1 MVLVKSETPSSISRC
16 SPDVVVLIENGP
28 GSIENGSGSLLSRI
42 SQASYFHGD
51 FLRLTT
57 TIAVAIT
64 FFGVLLLA
72 IIAYAGW
79 KANETATERESML
92 VDNSLNESIARALNE
107 QKSSAWW
114 DDPVA
119 KITDKAIDLE
129 FTDANFGVFFT
140 ETYGHDEVYILNAE
154 DRPLYGFANAKRLD
168 PAAFEKRRPA
178 LAALIDE
185 IRRGDRS
192 KLEPRPDIVGDST
205 NRYHVLVPDQAAR
218 WAGHIVSVDGRPAVV
233 AGMTIVPNMDKSLL
247 KGTPNLLLSITHIDD
262 AFISDIGRLAAA
274 ARFGPD
280 VPTVARGRSRSK
292 AFVGDEGIPA
302 GFLTWTT
309 KRPGHIL
316 LIIILPLVALGILAT
331 GFLSMTMFRRL
342 RRAHDS
348 LQYEA
353 KHDALSGLPNR
364 VEMVEKIESF
374 LHRQR
379 IELSNRRAVAAY
391 IDIDRFKDINDTL
404 GHEAGDQLIKAVGQR
419 LKARLRPQD
428 FLSRFG
434 GDEFAI
440 LGMPVGSGGDAAI
453 ADRIA
458 QAFALPFSV
467 HGQSIRVTA
476 SVGLAVAPDNGVT
489 ADELMRHAD
498 IALYE
503 AKNQGRDC
511 AVFFSPEMAE
521 RVQHRRSI
529 EVQLRTAIEA
539 NQLRLHYQ
547 PIISCG
553 TGAIVGVEALL
564 RWRHPVHGEISPAE
578 FIPIAENSGLLPA
591 LGEWVLDQAMKDSKR
606 WPDLEVAINLS
617 PVQFRHVDLRPTLRE
632 LVAKHGVDPSCFVL
646 EITENVLL
654 EATNHTISI
663 LESIRAMGFKT
674 ALDDF
679 GTRYSSLAYLCNF
692 KFDKIKIDR
701 SFVSRMSEDD
711 TSRTIVQSVV
721 KLGRALGM
729 DIVAEGV
736 EDELEATMMTSF
748 GCTELQGFYFSK
760 AIAADRISK
769 LRSTFQSKRFVQA
782 PQSLH
787 IVRPQGA
794 AG

>member
-16 SPDVVVLIENGP
+16 SPDVVVLIENGS

-192 KLEPRPDIVGDST
+192 KLEPRPDIVGDSM

-218 WAGHIVSVDGRPAVV
+218 WAGHIVSVDGRPTVV

-262 AFISDIGRLAAA
+262 AFISDIGRSLLLPDLALTSQPSHA
-274 ARFGPD
+274 D
-280 VPTVARGRSRSK
+280 EVVSK

>member
-1 MVLVKSETPSSISRC
+1 M
-16 SPDVVVLIENGP
+16 
-28 GSIENGSGSLLSRI
+28 LSRV
-42 SQASYFHGD
+42 SQAGYFNGD
-51 FLRLTT
+51 LRRLTAV
-57 TIAVAIT
+57 IAVAIV

-92 VDNSLNESIARALNE
+92 VENALNESIARALNE
-107 QKSSAWW
+107 LRSVAWW
-114 DDPVA
+114 DDPIV

-129 FTDANFGVFFT
+129 FTDANFGVFLT
-140 ETYGHDEVYILNAE
+140 ETYAHDEVYILNA
-154 DRPLYGFANAKRLD
+154 DDHPLYGFAEAQRRD
-168 PAAFEKRRPA
+168 PAAFEERRPV

-185 IRRGDRS
+185 IRRGDHS
-192 KLEPRPDIVGDST
+192 KLRPRPDIVGESM
-205 NRYHVLVPDQAAR
+205 NLYHVLVPARSAR
-218 WAGHIVSVDGRPAVV
+218 WAGHIVSFDGRPAVV
-233 AGMTIVPNMDKSLL
+233 AGMTMVPNIDPTLL
-247 KGTPNLLLSITHIDD
+247 KGTPNLLLSITFIDKD
-262 AFISDIGRLAAA
+262 FMSAIGRTLLLPDLALTAQPSQA
-274 ARFGPD
+274 DG
-280 VPTVARGRSRSK
+280 VVSE
-292 AFVGDEGIPA
+292 AFVGDGGLPA

-331 GFLSMTMFRRL
+331 GLLSRTMFRRL
-342 RRAHDS
+342 GRASDS
-348 LQYEA
+348 LRYEA

-374 LHRQR
+374 LHRR
-379 IELSNRRAVAAY
+379 RVERSKLRAVAAY

-404 GHEAGDQLIKAVGQR
+404 GHEAGDQLIKAVGER
-419 LKARLRPQD
+419 LKARLRAQD

-440 LGMPVGSGGDAAI
+440 LGMPVGSRGDAAL
-453 ADRIA
+453 AERIA
-458 QAFALPFSV
+458 QAFASPFSIN
-467 HGQSIRVTA
+467 GQSIRVTA

-503 AKNQGRDC
+503 AKNQGRDR

-521 RVQHRRSI
+521 RVEHRRSI
-529 EVQLRTAIEA
+529 EVDLRAALEA

-564 RWRHPVHGEISPAE
+564 RWSHPVHGEMSPAV
-578 FIPIAENSGLLPA
+578 FISIAENSGLLPV

-632 LVAKHGVDPSCFVL
+632 LVAKHGVDPSRFVL

-654 EATNHTISI
+654 EATDHTISI
-663 LESIRAMGFKT
+663 LDTIRAMGFKT

-701 SFVSRMSEDD
+701 SFVSRMTKDQ

-721 KLGRALGM
+721 RLGRALGM

-736 EDELEATMMTSF
+736 EDEVEATMMTNF

-760 AIAADRISK
+760 AVAAGRISK
-769 LRSTFQSKRFVQA
+769 LLSTFQSKRFAQA
-782 PQSLH
+782 QQSLH
-787 IVRPQGA
+787 IVTPHGA

>member
-1 MVLVKSETPSSISRC
+1 M
-16 SPDVVVLIENGP
+16 
-28 GSIENGSGSLLSRI
+28 LSRV
-42 SQASYFHGD
+42 SQAGYFNGD
-51 FLRLTT
+51 LRRLTT
-57 TIAVAIT
+57 VIAVAIV

-92 VDNSLNESIARALNE
+92 VENALNESIARALNE
-107 QKSSAWW
+107 LRSVAWW
-114 DDPVA
+114 DDAIV

-129 FTDANFGVFFT
+129 FTDANFGVFLT
-140 ETYGHDEVYILNAE
+140 ETYAHDEVYILNA
-154 DRPLYGFANAKRLD
+154 DDHPLYGFAEAQRRD
-168 PAAFEKRRPA
+168 PAAFEERRPV

-185 IRRGDRS
+185 IRRGDHS
-192 KLEPRPDIVGDST
+192 KLRPRPDIVGESM
-205 NRYHVLVPDQAAR
+205 NLYHVLVPARSAR
-218 WAGHIVSVDGRPAVV
+218 WAGHIVSFDGRPAVV
-233 AGMTIVPNMDKSLL
+233 AGMTMVPNIDPTLL
-247 KGTPNLLLSITHIDD
+247 KGTPNLLLSITFIDKEFMS
-262 AFISDIGRLAAA
+262 AIGRTLLLPDLALTAQPSQA
-274 ARFGPD
+274 DG
-280 VPTVARGRSRSK
+280 VVSE
-292 AFVGDEGIPA
+292 AFVGDGGIPA
-302 GFLTWTT
+302 GFLSWTT

-331 GFLSMTMFRRL
+331 GLLSRTMFRRL
-342 RRAHDS
+342 GRASDS
-348 LQYEA
+348 LRYEA

-374 LHRQR
+374 LHRR
-379 IELSNRRAVAAY
+379 RVERSKLRAVAAY

-404 GHEAGDQLIKAVGQR
+404 GHEAGDQLIKAVGER
-419 LKARLRPQD
+419 LKARLRAQD

-440 LGMPVGSGGDAAI
+440 LGMPVGSRGDAAI
-453 ADRIA
+453 AERIA
-458 QAFALPFSV
+458 QAFASPFSIN
-467 HGQSIRVTA
+467 GQSIRVTA
-476 SVGLAVAPDNGVT
+476 SVGLAVAPDDGVT

-503 AKNQGRDC
+503 AKNQGRDR

-521 RVQHRRSI
+521 RVEHRRSI
-529 EVQLRTAIEA
+529 EVDLRAALEA

-564 RWRHPVHGEISPAE
+564 RWSHPVHGEMSPAV

-606 WPDLEVAINLS
+606 WLDLEVAINLS

-632 LVAKHGVDPSCFVL
+632 LVAKHGVDPSRFVL

-654 EATNHTISI
+654 EATDHTISI
-663 LESIRAMGFKT
+663 LDSIRAMGFKT

-736 EDELEATMMTSF
+736 ENELEAAMMTKF
-748 GCTELQGFYFSK
+748 GCTELQGFLFSK
-760 AIAADRISK
+760 ALPADQMTEF
-769 LRSTFQSKRFVQA
+769 LSTFQSKRFAQA
-782 PQSLH
+782 QQSLH
-787 IVRPQGA
+787 IVTPHGA

>member
-1 MVLVKSETPSSISRC
+1 M
-16 SPDVVVLIENGP
+16 
-28 GSIENGSGSLLSRI
+28 LSRV
-42 SQASYFHGD
+42 SQAGYFNGD
-51 FLRLTT
+51 LRRLTT
-57 TIAVAIT
+57 VIAVAIV

-92 VDNSLNESIARALNE
+92 VENALNESIARALNE
-107 QKSSAWW
+107 LRSVAWW
-114 DDPVA
+114 DDAIV

-129 FTDANFGVFFT
+129 FTDANFGVFLT
-140 ETYGHDEVYILNAE
+140 ETYAHDEVYILNA
-154 DRPLYGFANAKRLD
+154 DDHPLYGFAEAQRRD
-168 PAAFEKRRPA
+168 PAAFEERRPV

-185 IRRGDRS
+185 IRRGDDS
-192 KLEPRPDIVGDST
+192 KLRPRPDIVGESM
-205 NRYHVLVPDQAAR
+205 NLYHVLVPARSAR
-218 WAGHIVSVDGRPAVV
+218 WAGHIVSFDGRPAVV
-233 AGMTIVPNMDKSLL
+233 AGMTMVPNIDPTLL
-247 KGTPNLLLSITHIDD
+247 KGTPNLLLSITFIDKD
-262 AFISDIGRLAAA
+262 FMSAIGRTLLLPDLALTAQPSQA
-274 ARFGPD
+274 DGA
-280 VPTVARGRSRSK
+280 VSE
-292 AFVGDEGIPA
+292 AFVGDSGVPA

-331 GFLSMTMFRRL
+331 GLLSRNMFRRL
-342 RRAHDS
+342 GRASDS
-348 LQYEA
+348 LRYEA

-374 LHRQR
+374 LHRR
-379 IELSNRRAVAAY
+379 RVERSKLRAVAAY

-404 GHEAGDQLIKAVGQR
+404 GHEAGDQLIKAVGER
-419 LKARLRPQD
+419 LKARLRAQD

-440 LGMPVGSGGDAAI
+440 LGMPVGSRGDAAI
-453 ADRIA
+453 AERIA
-458 QAFALPFSV
+458 QAFASPFSIN
-467 HGQSIRVTA
+467 GQSIRVTA

-503 AKNQGRDC
+503 AKNQGRDR

-521 RVQHRRSI
+521 RVEHRRSI
-529 EVQLRTAIEA
+529 EVDLRAALEA

-564 RWRHPVHGEISPAE
+564 RWSHPVHGEMSPAV
-578 FIPIAENSGLLPA
+578 FIPIAENSGLLPV

-617 PVQFRHVDLRPTLRE
+617 PVQFRHVDLRSTLRE
-632 LVAKHGVDPSCFVL
+632 LVAKHGVDPSRFVL

-654 EATNHTISI
+654 EATDHTISI

-701 SFVSRMSEDD
+701 SFVSRMTKDQ

-721 KLGRALGM
+721 RLGRALGM

-736 EDELEATMMTSF
+736 EDEVEATMMTNF

-760 AIAADRISK
+760 AVAAGRISK
-769 LRSTFQSKRFVQA
+769 LLSTFQSKRFAQA
-782 PQSLH
+782 QQSLH
-787 IVRPQGA
+787 IVTPHGA

>member
-1 MVLVKSETPSSISRC
+1 MSA
-16 SPDVVVLIENGP
+16 NG
-28 GSIENGSGSLLSRI
+28 
-42 SQASYFHGD
+42 FHVD
-51 FLRLTT
+51 LRRLTT
-57 TIAVAIT
+57 MIAAAIA

-79 KANETATERESML
+79 SANQTARERESTL

-107 QKSSAWW
+107 QKSIAWW
-114 DDPVA
+114 DDPVV

-129 FTDANFGVFFT
+129 FTDANFGVFLT
-140 ETYGHDEVYILNAE
+140 ETYAHDEVYILNAE

-192 KLEPRPDIVGDST
+192 KLKPRPDIVGESM

-233 AGMTIVPNMDKSLL
+233 AGMTIVPNIDKSLL
-247 KGTPNLLLSITHIDD
+247 KGTPNLLLSITYIDD
-262 AFISDIGRLAAA
+262 AFISDIGRSLLL
-274 ARFGPD
+274 PD
-280 VPTVARGRSRSK
+280 LTLTSQPSHADGVVSQ

-302 GFLTWTT
+302 GYLTWTT
-309 KRPGHIL
+309 RRPGQIL
-316 LIIILPLVALGILAT
+316 LTIILPLVALGILAT
-331 GFLSMTMFRRL
+331 GQLAKTMFARL
-342 RRAHDS
+342 RRASDA
-348 LQYEA
+348 LRYEA

-364 VEMVEKIESF
+364 LEMVEKIETF
-374 LHRQR
+374 LHRSTGKGDN
-379 IELSNRRAVAAY
+379 LRAVAAY

-404 GHEAGDQLIKAVGQR
+404 GHEAGDQLIKAVGER
-419 LKARLRPQD
+419 LQARLRSQD

-440 LGMPVGSGGDAAI
+440 LCVPMDLGGVPAI
-453 ADRIA
+453 AERIA
-458 QAFALPFSV
+458 QAFATPFSI
-467 HGQSIRVTA
+467 HGQNICVTA

-503 AKNQGRDC
+503 AKNQGRDRS
-511 AVFFSPEMAE
+511 VLFSAEMAE
-521 RVQHRRSI
+521 RVEHRRSI
-529 EVQLRTAIEA
+529 EIELRTALEA

-547 PIISCG
+547 PIIACG

-564 RWRHPVHGEISPAE
+564 RWFHPVHGEISPVE

-591 LGEWVLDQAMKDSKR
+591 LGEWVLDQAMMDSKR
-606 WPDLEVAINLS
+606 WPDLEVAVNLS
-617 PVQFRHVDLRPTLRE
+617 PVQFRHVDLTTALRTLIT
-632 LVAKHGVDPSCFVL
+632 KHNVTPNRFVL
-646 EITENVLL
+646 EITEGVLL
-654 EATNHTISI
+654 EATDHTNSI
-663 LESIRAMGFKT
+663 LEALRAMGFKT

-692 KFDKIKIDR
+692 NFDKIKIDR
-701 SFVSRMSEDD
+701 SFVSRMSGDD
-711 TSRTIVQSVV
+711 TSRAIVRSVV
-721 KLGRALGM
+721 KLGRVLGI

-736 EDELEATMMTSF
+736 ENESEAAMMTNF
-748 GCTELQGFYFSK
+748 GCTEMQGFYFSK
-760 AIAADRISK
+760 ALPADQMSK
-769 LRSTFQSKRFVQA
+769 FLSTFQPKRFA
-782 PQSLH
+782 KASRSLH
-787 IVRPQGA
+787 IVTTHGA